1 MQIKKITSET
11 ELPTTAT
18 KVFTEEEL
26 KREYNYYLA
35 QQLLNKLLNEG
46 IISSEELHKITE
58 INRKTFSPSL
68 AQIMT

>member
-11 ELPTTAT
+11 ELPTTVT

-26 KREYNYYLA
+26 KQEYNYYLA

-68 AQIMT
+68 AQIMP